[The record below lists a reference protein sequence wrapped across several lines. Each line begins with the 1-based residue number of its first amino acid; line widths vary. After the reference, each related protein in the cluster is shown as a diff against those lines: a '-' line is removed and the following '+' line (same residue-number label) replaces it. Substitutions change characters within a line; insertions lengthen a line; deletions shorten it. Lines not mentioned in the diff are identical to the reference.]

1 MVHKIVSFYR
11 EDLNPEVIKIQK
23 KVFDFLGIEL
33 EQVGFSDLHSDA
45 INRYLSENNE
55 YDLIT
60 LFDVDCIPLSKT
72 VIDRVRVI
80 VNDNVIYGNAQIT
93 HPFTLPYA
101 APSFLSF
108 TKNLYETSP
117 EKSFTQRDY
126 PRVGGIRADVAEVFV
141 KENILRG
148 KKMILSYPTHSQIY
162 KWGYVGDS
170 IHKPFKYGNGTIFD
184 NDTYHRFEIRN
195 EIQVKGFIEFVNNFL
210 NNR

>member
-11 EDLNPEVIKIQK
+11 EDLNPEVIKSQK

-60 LFDVDCIPLSKT
+60 LFDVDCIPLSKK
-72 VIDRVRVI
+72 VIDKVKLT
-80 VNDNVIYGNAQIT
+80 VNDDVIYGNAQIT
-93 HPFTLPYA
+93 HPFTLPFA

-126 PRVGGIRADVAEVFV
+126 PEVGGIRADVGEVFV

-148 KKMILSYPTHSQIY
+148 KKMILSYPIHCQVKRWS
-162 KWGYVGDS
+162 YVGDS

-184 NDTYHRFEIRN
+184 NQTYHRFEIRDK
-195 EIQVKGFIEFVNNFL
+195 IQVKFFIDFVNNFL